1 MAARNDRGRR
11 LGIALAAALVAAAV
25 TKELRK
31 PSSERTWEG
40 RLAGFLPY
48 DLRVPTP
55 ARLRAAFWNP
65 DDPTI
70 FTPRPLGVGWVVNVG
85 RVVRL
90 ARERVS

>member
-1 MAARNDRGRR
+1 MARNDRGRN
-11 LGIALAAALVAAAV
+11 LGIAIATTLAATAV
-25 TKELRK
+25 VKELRK
-31 PSSERTWEG
+31 PSAERTWEG
-40 RLAGFLPY
+40 RLFGFVPY

-85 RVVRL
+85 RVARL
-90 ARERVS
+90 VRERVS